1 MELVVKVS
9 RAVSKQ
15 VRRYNIC
22 SSDESDDNTV
32 MIGITRSPLRRRTLL
47 SLHNAKRQIS
57 SVDSQSLATQPFQR
71 LVETLKSSA
80 QTCTIIESSCGGL
93 ISSSLMSVPGSSRV
107 YFGGTVAYSTKR
119 AGKLLCGDKQLHDR
133 LLKSTSSAAI
143 DNDDKMVVDVQEHLT
158 EETKAYIQ
166 SKLKWTKEA
175 ALSYCKHMDTD
186 FAIAEGGATGPT
198 FHPSGMKSGFAVL
211 AIAGRRR
218 GQDDVEILAQKVVH
232 SAHGNRELNMRLYAD
247 AAAELCVEA
256 MTIANPSLA
265 MTTEQPD
272 TDHHHVQSTSV
283 TDELFLDRSSHLRNN
298 TEVMKEL
305 YSRPDAQ
312 HVVLKGAS
320 ELLFGS
326 HSQLSLPTMEHFQSD
341 TFLKALFESDGAKKE
356 ALENRTFIGRLGD
369 EQTPLFA
376 LFLPEDANACS
387 DNNNSSPY
395 FANTRSRA
403 PMLSSLHN
411 EIALTATAYVNW
423 KASHR
428 FCTRCGS
435 SVEFVQG
442 GTCSKC
448 TANGHMA
455 WPRQDPSIIVLV
467 TNADSTHALLARSP
481 RHPSY
486 LYTALAGFV
495 EPGENMESAVARE
508 VHEEVG
514 VNVSHH
520 SIKYISSQAWPFPQ
534 SCMIGFHAKTH
545 SVDGLASINID
556 PNELVDA
563 KWFEKEVVYLAARD
577 TDKMGAVLDRQVVEA
592 QQDNGNWT
600 GSLLVPSKGVLARTL
615 VDHWLEE

>member
-1 MELVVKVS
+1 LKKS
-9 RAVSKQ
+9 SPLALFFQ
-15 VRRYNIC
+15 VEGAAAIDKN
-22 SSDESDDNTV
+22 SV
-32 MIGITRSPLRRRTLL
+32 MIVIRRSPLRPRTLL
-47 SLHNAKRQIS
+47 SSLHHVKRQLS
-57 SVDSQSLATQPFQR
+57 SVDSQSSLATQPFQR
-71 LVETLKSSA
+71 LVETLKSST

-107 YFGGTVAYSTKR
+107 YFGGTIAYSTKR
-119 AGKLLCGDKQLHDR
+119 AGKLLCGDEELHDR
-133 LLKSTSSAAI
+133 LLKSTSSDAI
-143 DNDDKMVVDVQEHLT
+143 DDDDNNMIVDVQEHLS

-166 SKLKWTKEA
+166 SKVKWTTEA

-198 FHPSGMKSGFAVL
+198 FHPKGMKAGFAVL
-211 AIAGRRR
+211 AIAGRRN
-218 GQDDVEILAQKVVH
+218 GQDDVDILAQKVVY
-232 SAHGNRELNMRLYAD
+232 STHGDRELNMRLYAD

-256 MTIANPSLA
+256 MKIANPSLA
-265 MTTEQPD
+265 MTTEQSV
-272 TDHHHVQSTSV
+272 THHHHVQSTSV
-283 TDELFLDRSSHLRNN
+283 ADELYLDRSSHLRND
-298 TEVMKEL
+298 TKVMKEM
-305 YSRPDAQ
+305 YSRSDAQ
-312 HVVLKGAS
+312 HVIVKGAS
-320 ELLFGS
+320 EVLFGS
-326 HSQLSLPTMEHFQSD
+326 DNQLSLPTMDHVQND
-341 TFLKALFESDGAKKE
+341 TFLEALFETEDAKKD
-356 ALENRTFIGRLGD
+356 ALENRTFLGRLGD

-376 LFLPEDANACS
+376 LFLPEDVNASS
-387 DNNNSSPY
+387 DSNKSSSY

-403 PMLSSLHN
+403 PMLSPLYN

-423 KASHR
+423 RASHG
-428 FCTRCGS
+428 FCNRCGS

-442 GTCSKC
+442 GTCSRC

-514 VNVSHH
+514 VNVNHH

-556 PNELVDA
+556 PKEVVDA
-563 KWFEKEVVYLAARD
+563 RWFEKEDLYLAARD
-577 TDKMGAVLDRQVVEA
+577 TDRMGAVLDRQVVEA
-592 QQDNGNWT
+592 QQENGTWT

-615 VDHWLEE
+615 MDHWLEE